1 MITKEQMV
9 KQMKREIVFDMTEWR
24 MPCDVTSFS
33 QMHDHLDANCYGSL
47 CNDLVLD
54 TLINQFGGPDDHGGM
69 PEAMANFINFSNF
82 INQCQDEIDAWLKN
96 HGQFEY
102 KSVRRALAERALNLA
117 CRHVQDAI
125 GVTDGGVA
133 GIFFSDDRV
142 SKTLQEYV
150 EHELSLMG
158 GRP

>member
-1 MITKEQMV
+1 MITREQMV
-9 KQMKREIVFDMTEWR
+9 KQMKREIAFDMTEGR

-33 QMHDHLDANCYGSL
+33 QMHDHRDANCYGSL
-47 CNDLVLD
+47 CNDLVVAAL
-54 TLINQFGGPDDHGGM
+54 TNQFGGCDEHDGM
-69 PEAMANFINFSNF
+69 PEAMIDF

-102 KSVRRALAERALNLA
+102 KSVRRALAEKALNLA
-117 CRHVQDAI
+117 CRHVQDAL